1 MESQERSRLIKRTI
15 RADDR
20 SGRSPFNHI
29 FEAIACG
36 KTGFF
41 MKNMLRLFL
50 LLLLHV
56 TAIPLKLKKVIPWW
70 LLTLLPPENLKKYD
84 FLDSSNS
91 TNFIREPQM
100 QKSIDLD
107 IIRKLT
113 DNSLEKGIVPF
124 LRYCCSKL
132 GRCYD
137 LDSRSQVVKGSKF
150 EWKTKKNVWLLLK
163 LLEKL
168 LPEKLTWFSMVFDF
182 FWFCLTLSVPKKLKS
197 MIFEI
202 LIIPQI
208 LNIDN

>member
-1 MESQERSRLIKRTI
+1 MLPNSGWWLTWVWENLLRFILRIGMESQERSRLIKRTI

-100 QKSIDLD
+100 QSL
-107 IIRKLT
+107 LT
-113 DNSLEKGIVPF
+113 WISLE
-124 LRYCCSKL
+124 S
-132 GRCYD
+132 
-137 LDSRSQVVKGSKF
+137 
-150 EWKTKKNVWLLLK
+150 LLI
-163 LLEKL
+163 
-168 LPEKLTWFSMVFDF
+168 
-182 FWFCLTLSVPKKLKS
+182 TL
-197 MIFEI
+197 
-202 LIIPQI
+202 
-208 LNIDN
+208 